1 MAAQFL
7 GFFKNFVDTFAMHGY
22 TIYIAGESYAG
33 YYVPYIADAMLNKKD
48 KEYYNLSS
56 ILIYDPSLSTDVVQE
71 QIPAVPFVE
80 YWGPLLNLNATFRAN
95 IAKRAAQCNYTSYL
109 DKYLVFPPKG
119 PLPTPPDS
127 SVDGCDIWDD
137 ILTAATW
144 ANPCFDIYQVA
155 TTCPLLYDVL
165 GFPGDFDYTPVGG
178 SVYFNRSDVQKVIH
192 APPTNWAECTP
203 NNVFVNG
210 TDTSPPSGLSV
221 LPGVIERTER
231 TIIGHGLLDFILI
244 YNGTLLVIQNVSL
257 EAPFRH
263 RTPLS
268 KLALFL
274 CN

>member
-1 MAAQFL
+1 ME
-7 GFFKNFVDTFAMHGY
+7 GY

-33 YYVPYIADAMLNKKD
+33 YYVPYIADAMLNEKD

-56 ILIYDPSLSTDVVQE
+56 ILIYDPSLSSDVIQE

-80 YWGPLLNLNATFRAN
+80 YWGPLLNLNATFMSD
-95 IAKRAAQCNYTSYL
+95 IQKRAVKCNYTSYMEQ
-109 DKYLVFPPKG
+109 YMVFPPKG
-119 PLPTPPDS
+119 PLPTPPDET
-127 SVDGCDIWDD
+127 VDGCDIWDD
-137 ILTAATW
+137 VLTAATW

-203 NNVFVNG
+203 TNVFVNG
-210 TDTSPPSGLSV
+210 IDNSPPSGLSV

-257 EAPFRH
+257 EIPSHARSY
-263 RTPLS
+263 PL
-268 KLALFL
+268 
-274 CN
+274 